1 MAYTDRTPVAT
12 LLRTPTANSGGVE
25 SLVANAAPQVQ
36 VVDWIFRMV
45 TGKSLVQTIVE
56 PIAGDWS
63 RIAANGEAWRNASQG
78 IVAIAENL
86 SGNVPEL
93 QRTWSGAASDSFAD
107 HITSVWDSA
116 LKAQAELTELIG
128 KGLDTVAEEGK
139 RLVDQLMGELEK
151 LINKLIQAIAVIWV
165 PFAGWA
171 RAVQMVWDAFQ
182 LFQAIME
189 IIQAVK
195 GIIEAAQAL
204 FEAVGQIRSAIES
217 IPDVRSA
224 EDALTVVQRI
234 DTGLQG
240 VSTAVGN
247 IGTNLDRAGDGLD
260 RLANPAPMPEGWPG
274 TPGSTPGTGPAPGAR
289 I

>member
-1 MAYTDRTPVAT
+1 MAYTDTTPVST
-12 LLRTPTANSGGVE
+12 LLRTPTANSGGIE
-25 SLVANAAPQVQ
+25 SMVSNAAPQVQ
-36 VVDWIFRMV
+36 IVDWIFRMV

-86 SGNVPEL
+86 SSNVPEL
-93 QRTWSGAASDSFAD
+93 QSNWGGAASDSFAN
-107 HITSVWDSA
+107 HITTVWDGA

-139 RLVDQLMGELEK
+139 KLVDQLMGELEK
-151 LINKLIQAIAVIWV
+151 LINKLIQAIATIWV

-171 RAVQMVWDAFQ
+171 RAVQMVWEAFQ

-204 FEAVGQIRSAIES
+204 FEAVGQIKSAIES
-217 IPDVRSA
+217 IPDVRSV
-224 EDALTVVQRI
+224 EDALAVVQRI
-234 DTGLQG
+234 NSGIQG
-240 VSTAVGN
+240 ASTAVDN
-247 IGTNLDRAGDGLD
+247 ISRNIDRASDGID
-260 RLANPAPMPEGWPG
+260 RIGNPAPMPDGWPG
-274 TPGSTPGTGPAPGAR
+274 SSGGSSGTQPTPTSRT
-289 I
+289 